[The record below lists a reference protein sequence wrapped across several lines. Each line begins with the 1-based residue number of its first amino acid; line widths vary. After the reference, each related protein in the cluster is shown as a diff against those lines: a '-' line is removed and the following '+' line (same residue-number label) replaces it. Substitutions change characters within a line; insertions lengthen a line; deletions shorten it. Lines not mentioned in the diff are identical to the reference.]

1 MSQGMTFHIV
11 SQTGMGNQRGPL
23 TSQSG
28 STVPKGSANPITPT
42 STAKPKRGIS
52 RKLSKRAI
60 DNIRLFQEDRVIT
73 KCGCVVLP
81 GTLLIIAAKR
91 KSTYC
96 ETHGWQDI
104 TRKILPVEAVNVALV
119 RDLSY

>member
-11 SQTGMGNQRGPL
+11 SQTGMGNQTGPL

-73 KCGCVVLP
+73 KCVYVDLP
-81 GTLLIIAAKR
+81 GTLLIKAARRTSRYCEAHGWHDRAR
-91 KSTYC
+91 KS
-96 ETHGWQDI
+96 
-104 TRKILPVEAVNVALV
+104 RP
-119 RDLSY
+119 R

>member
-11 SQTGMGNQRGPL
+11 SQTGIGNQTGPL

-42 STAKPKRGIS
+42 STAKPKRAIS
-52 RKLSKRAI
+52 RKLSNRAI
-60 DNIRLFQEDRVIT
+60 DNISLFQEQRVIT
-73 KCGCVVLP
+73 KCGCVVPP

-91 KSTYC
+91 KGPYC
-96 ETHGWQDI
+96 ETHWCQEI
-104 TRKILPVEAVNVALV
+104 TLKILP
-119 RDLSY
+119 